1 VIEVRIPFGMKNGRL
16 VVVDSVEKG
25 LACNCTCP
33 CCDAPLQARKGGY
46 NQHHF
51 SHVPSEIANGCKGAA
66 ETATHLMAKQ
76 IIEEERCF
84 LFPRLEVSEC
94 LSDVNKKSHV
104 HKEFIQSDAL
114 IEFDE
119 VELEKHLGNIV
130 PDVLA
135 KQNNEQYIIE
145 IAVTH
150 VVSDAKKLKLKALG
164 IPAIEMRI
172 IGTDH
177 TKAQLADL
185 IMGQVKNKQW
195 LFHPKTEQ
203 ARSSARSILK
213 NKLSQIKR
221 TNKSTNNFYFAN
233 KYKESETLKVKP
245 KTYGEVNWILCEYCR
260 HYWSVSL
267 KGIQEAKGMII
278 CEKCNRGVKV

>member
-1 VIEVRIPFGMKNGRL
+1 VIDTRIPFGIKNGRL
-16 VVVDSVEKG
+16 VVVDTVEKG

-33 CCDAPLQARKGGY
+33 CCDSPLQARKGGS

-51 SHVPSEIANGCKGAA
+51 AHVPSEIANGCKGAA

-84 LFPRLEVSEC
+84 LFPRLEVTEC
-94 LSDVNKKSHV
+94 LSDVNKKSHD
-104 HKEFIQSDAL
+104 HKEIIQYDAL

-130 PDVLA
+130 PDVLVR
-135 KQNNEQYIIE
+135 QNDQLFIIE

-164 IPAIEMRI
+164 IPAVELCIK
-172 IGTDH
+172 GTDH
-177 TKAQLADL
+177 TKTQLAEM
-185 IMGQVKNKQW
+185 IMGQLTNKQW

-203 ARSSARSILK
+203 ARNRARSILK
-213 NKLSQIKR
+213 NKLSLIKR
-221 TNKSTNNFYFAN
+221 TNKSKSDFYFAK
-233 KYKESETLKVKP
+233 KYGNETTKVKA
-245 KTYGEVNWILCEYCR
+245 KSYGDLNWILCDYCR

-267 KGIQEAKGMII
+267 KGIEEAEGELI
-278 CEKCNRGVKV
+278 CGKCNRWVNV